1 MTPATSVTI
10 RPVEDAD
17 LPILYE
23 HRADP
28 IAIEMAVVPAR
39 TKPEFMAQWAS
50 IRADGT
56 GVARA
61 IVADGAVVGMVLSWV
76 TDEGRMVGYWI
87 GREHWGQG
95 YATRGLA
102 LLVAEIAERPLIAN
116 VADSNIGS
124 RRVLEHC
131 GFVRVGGGE
140 ADGVRE
146 STYRLD

>member
-1 MTPATSVTI
+1 MTPAAVTI
-10 RPVEDAD
+10 RPVEEAD

-28 IAIEMAVVPAR
+28 LASEMAVVPAR
-39 TKPEFMAQWAS
+39 TKPEFMALWAT
-50 IRADGT
+50 ILADEAT
-56 GVARA
+56 AARA
-61 IVADGAVVGMVLSWV
+61 IVADGTVVGMILSWV
-76 TDEGRMVGYWI
+76 EDGDRTVGYWI
-87 GREHWGQG
+87 GREYWGRG

-102 LLVAEIAERPLIAN
+102 LLAAEIAERPLMAN
-116 VADSNIGS
+116 VVDTNTGS

-140 ADGVRE
+140 VDGIRE

>member
-1 MTPATSVTI
+1 MTPAGVTI

-28 IAIEMAVVPAR
+28 LAQEMAVVPAR
-39 TKPEFMAQWAS
+39 TKPEFMAQWAT
-50 IRADGT
+50 ILADET
-56 GVARA
+56 TVARA
-61 IVADGAVVGMVLSWV
+61 IVVDGTVVGMILGWV
-76 TDEGRMVGYWI
+76 DAVNRTVGYWI
-87 GREHWGQG
+87 GREHWGRG

-102 LLVAEIAERPLIAN
+102 LLVGEIGERPLIAH
-116 VADSNIGS
+116 VADSNTGS

-140 ADGVRE
+140 VDGVRE
-146 STYRLD
+146 STFRLD